1 MDEVKHVPE
10 GEIFIPVNEGD
21 LAGDAALGKGVAV
34 GGTNSAGTHNNNFAV
49 YRGIY
54 CIHFISSY

>member
-34 GGTNSAGTHNNNFAV
+34 GGTNSAGTHHNNFAV
-49 YRGIY
+49 YRGKVFV
-54 CIHFISSY
+54 HFVSND